1 MDLENKNEE
10 SEDFSKVFKMD
21 TMKILERL
29 DFYASQIHSPRSVRV
44 MINELIERQKNS
56 TPENTD
62 DENECVCNGDGIEF
76 CEEPVYD
83 ASDLVLLDTYIL
95 GQKDMAKC
103 IHREITS
110 MLNDRF
116 SLSDQGEDS

>member
-1 MDLENKNEE
+1 MKFTLTEE
-10 SEDFSKVFKMD
+10 KDELSKVFDMD
-21 TMKILERL
+21 TMEILQYL
-29 DFYASQIHSPRSVRV
+29 DMYASEKESPRLVRM
-44 MINELIERQKNS
+44 MINELMDRHKNTIS
-56 TPENTD
+56 ENTD

-76 CEEPVYD
+76 REEPVYD